1 MYQFFVSIMSSIL
14 LLGLALSPLQA
25 APEEGKTF
33 NDWEIGC
40 DKKPDSE
47 EKICHLQQL
56 ISEKESNKPI
66 LMVAAGYLPG
76 REAPTIIITLPLG
89 VLLPPGLTLQVDDND
104 AIAFP
109 FEVCDPV
116 GCRAGV
122 ELKDDLLKQFKS
134 GKKAQLTFASIQRKP
149 VGLPISL
156 TGFTAGL
163 KSLK

>member
-1 MYQFFVSIMSSIL
+1 MYKFFISIMTPVL
-14 LLGLALSPLQA
+14 LSVLALSPLQA

-33 NDWEIGC
+33 NDWKVGC
-40 DKKPDSE
+40 DENPDTK

-56 ISEKESNKPI
+56 ISDKKDNKPI

-122 ELKDDLLKQFKS
+122 ELKGDLLKQFKS
-134 GKKAQLTFASIQRKP
+134 GNKAKLTFASIQRKP

-156 TGFTAGL
+156 SGFTAGL
-163 KSLK
+163 KALK

>member
-1 MYQFFVSIMSSIL
+1 MHKL
-14 LLGLALSPLQA
+14 LLSAFITFSLAALSLTPLYA
-25 APEEGKTF
+25 APEEGKVF
-33 NDWEIGC
+33 NDWKVGC

-47 EKICHLQQL
+47 EKICYLQQL
-56 ISEKESNKPI
+56 VTGGEKKEPI
-66 LMVAAGYLPG
+66 MMVTAGYLPG
-76 REAPTIIITLPLG
+76 RDNPTLIITLPLG
-89 VLLPPGLTLQVDDND
+89 VLLPPGLTLQVDENE

-134 GKKAQLTFASIQRKP
+134 GKKAKLTFASMQRKP
-149 VGLPISL
+149 VGVPISL
-156 TGFTAGL
+156 NGFTAGL

>member
-1 MYQFFVSIMSSIL
+1 MYQFFTSIMIFIL
-14 LLGLALSPLQA
+14 LTGLALSPLQA

-33 NDWEIGC
+33 DDWKVGC

-56 ISEKESNKPI
+56 ITEGEKKNPV

-76 REAPTIIITLPLG
+76 REAPTIIVTLPLG

-104 AIAFP
+104 AVAFP

-116 GCRAGV
+116 GCRAGI
-122 ELKDDLLKQFKS
+122 ELKDPLLKQFKS
-134 GKKAQLTFASIQRKP
+134 GNKAKLTFASMQRKP
-149 VGLPISL
+149 IGVPISL
-156 TGFTAGL
+156 SGFTAGL